1 MSFNVNY
8 QKISEEEVDI
18 FVDIKTK
25 TVRIRLKNSSSV
37 EESLNQ
43 DFAKFLGRAHQST
56 HKQEMNQSFEPLFKA
71 LVQNNPPNLTEK
83 VIALKT
89 LLSDLK
95 SQNSTIATEMV
106 ICTEQA
112 IISGNIETLRKDLL
126 EHLAG
131 DVAKTSE
138 MKYKE
143 LRDEME
149 VKRANILQMKEKKQ
163 RL

>member
-1 MSFNVNY
+1 
-8 QKISEEEVDI
+8 
-18 FVDIKTK
+18 
-25 TVRIRLKNSSSV
+25 
-37 EESLNQ
+37 
-43 DFAKFLGRAHQST
+43 
-56 HKQEMNQSFEPLFKA
+56 MNQSFEPLFKA